1 MRIKITHPD
10 DLSARSELILGF
22 LLSLAAIILWNV
34 PVDDSVYLPTCV
46 LTTLFGVYFLL
57 HPLYL
62 LRIKRAE
69 RRKDGPDVKALEFA
83 AQGVSVYRPP
93 LAPLFFP
100 YKETSFSLEVIA
112 VKKRNKHTYW
122 YSVSAVYMTF
132 RQKDAEICIPC
143 GISRKRKQLRPL
155 LDVRRRF
162 ASFSLTVEPFSEQA
176 PQTLRR
182 QQENAELLR
191 EIETMDDELRREL
204 DMDSE
209 LQEITQMLKERQEP
223 EEVSTIRREL
233 EDYMKYGI
241 WPALSGDMRSTYI
254 LFGLTWLAMG
264 IYMAA
269 RSYTERIF
277 LFWLLLLNLLYFAA
291 PAFLLYIGIKDW
303 LTVRKLQRLKS
314 RDLDNLQRAAYE
326 AEIKV
331 KGE

>member
-1 MRIKITHPD
+1 MRMKITHPD
-10 DLSARSELILGF
+10 DLAARSELILGF

-62 LRIKRAE
+62 LRVKRAE

-93 LAPLFFP
+93 MPPLFFP

-122 YSVSAVYMTF
+122 YTVSAVYMTF

-155 LDVRRRF
+155 LDAALRF
-162 ASFSLTVEPFSEQA
+162 ASFSLTVESFSLQEA
-176 PQTLRR
+176 KIPRR

-191 EIETMDDELRREL
+191 EIESMDDEMRREL
-204 DMDSE
+204 DINRE

-223 EEVSTIRREL
+223 EEVSVIRSEL

-241 WPALSGDMRSTYI
+241 WPALSGDMRVAFI
-254 LFGLTWLAMG
+254 LYGLVTLAG
-264 IYMAA
+264 SIYMA
-269 RSYTERIF
+269 
-277 LFWLLLLNLLYFAA
+277 FWLYEDKQLLWIPFYFLVLA
-291 PAFLLYIGIKDW
+291 AFLLYIGIKDW
-303 LTVRKLQRLKS
+303 LTVRKLKRLKS
-314 RDLDNLQRAAYE
+314 RDLLNLQRVTYE
-326 AEIKV
+326 AEIKP
-331 KGE
+331 KGK